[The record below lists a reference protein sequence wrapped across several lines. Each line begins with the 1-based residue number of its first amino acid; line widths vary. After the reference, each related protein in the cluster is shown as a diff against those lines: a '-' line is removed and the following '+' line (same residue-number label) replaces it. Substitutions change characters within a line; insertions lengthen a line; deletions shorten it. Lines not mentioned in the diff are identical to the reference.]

1 MIARRRLGRVLA
13 RIGQTF
19 LDHPVSVAPDRLRHA
34 ARILQTIGQRHPHG
48 MRVTLSDGL
57 QDPSGVPETVG
68 RNAYRVI
75 QEGLTNAGKHAPQT
89 PVEISLSGSPG
100 DHLKLEVRNPLRV
113 GTNGSRP
120 PTSGLGLVGLA
131 ERAALSG
138 GRLEHETTADRYFV
152 LRAWL
157 PWPA

>member
-1 MIARRRLGRVLA
+1 
-13 RIGQTF
+13 
-19 LDHPVSVAPDRLRHA
+19 
-34 ARILQTIGQRHPHG
+34 
-48 MRVTLSDGL
+48 MRVTLADQL
-57 QDPSGVPETVG
+57 ADPDVLPETVG

-75 QEGLTNAGKHAPQT
+75 QEGLTNARKHAPQT
-89 PVEISLSGSPG
+89 PVAISLSGAPG
-100 DHLKLEVRNPLRV
+100 GELRLEVRNPLRV

-138 GRLEHETTADRYFV
+138 GRLEHESTADRHFV